1 MANIDEKSLVNLI
14 EDKKDTDIIN
24 KIKEEEDFEQVKKLI
39 NLFNLNQ
46 CKKNAIRVSAF
57 NQLLDKVSEQMLK
70 RFTERP
76 NEFTNNDL
84 LNYLQV
90 TQNAIDKANKS
101 LNEIEDVPAIQLN
114 QVNVNM
120 GETLNEESKKKIFDC
135 INAIMNKVK
144 EKPNE
149 ELIEL
154 KQEPTQEENIIEEG
168 SFTIYD
174 YKEEKKDETIN

>member
-1 MANIDEKSLVNLI
+1 MTQINEKSLVNLI
-14 EDKKDTDIIN
+14 EDRNDKDIIE
-24 KIKEEEDFEQVKKLI
+24 KIKQEEDIEQVKKLI

-46 CKKNAIRVSAF
+46 CKKNAIRVSAY

-70 RFTERP
+70 RFSDRP
-76 NEFTNNDL
+76 DEFTNNDL

-90 TQNAIDKANKS
+90 TQNAMDKANKS
-101 LNEIEDVPAIQLN
+101 LNGIEDVPAIQLN

-120 GETLNEESKKKIFDC
+120 GETLNEESKKRIFDC

-144 EKPNE
+144 EDPKDE
-149 ELIEL
+149 VIEL
-154 KQEPTQEENIIEEG
+154 KQESTTEDVGEEG

-174 YKEEKKDETIN
+174 YNEEK